1 MMRWINTLRG
11 QFVTVVA
18 LAVIL
23 SSVAV
28 ITILESARQGELRR
42 VRSEAI
48 AERVA
53 ASFELIAELAPPQ
66 REAAAN
72 AMTSNFYRYEILSAD
87 PLAGH
92 IMSDEEGTMA
102 LSVRGA
108 QENEALAP
116 VTVRFP
122 PDTDVRRRG
131 RRDDDDDD
139 RRRRDRA
146 DNDGD
151 DDDDDDRR
159 RRDRADNDGDDDDD
173 DDRRR
178 RDRDDDDDDD
188 DDDRRHRD
196 RADNDDDDD
205 NGERLRL
212 RFGDDDRIEISQA
225 IGPAGWLSVRFEA
238 PEDEPFALDMLL
250 AALLAAILTSAAA
263 AWLAG
268 RVSRPISALAGAAD
282 EVARG
287 QKPRHLEPHGPDDLR
302 RATEAFNTMA
312 ERVARTL
319 ETHRQLLSAVGHDL
333 RTPLAAIRIT
343 SEFVKDED
351 VKARL
356 VRNLD
361 ELQSLTEAV
370 LAAVQSNGNKEMTR
384 VDLAALIESLCE
396 DLIEL
401 GQPVEVNVEGPAPY
415 LCRSANIRRAVRNL
429 IENAVRY
436 GKTAK
441 VSLKTTP
448 QEYKVIIRD
457 NGPGIP
463 EDRMKDVFE
472 AFVRLEE
479 SRSTST
485 GGSGLG
491 LTLARTTAR
500 EHGGD
505 VELRNMPDGGLEATL
520 SLPREKEA

>member
-1 MMRWINTLRG
+1 MRWINTLRG
-11 QFVTVVA
+11 QFVSVVA

-23 SSVAV
+23 SSVTV
-28 ITILESARQGELRR
+28 IAILEIARQGELRR

-48 AERVA
+48 SERVA
-53 ASFELIAELAPPQ
+53 ASFELIAELAPAQ

-72 AMTSNFYRYEILSAD
+72 AMTSNFYSYEFLPAD

-92 IMSDEEGTMA
+92 VMSEEENTMA
-102 LSVRGA
+102 LSVRSA
-108 QENEALAP
+108 QENETLAP

-131 RRDDDDDD
+131 GRD
-139 RRRRDRA
+139 
-146 DNDGD
+146 G
-151 DDDDDDRR
+151 
-159 RRDRADNDGDDDDD
+159 
-173 DDRRR
+173 DRRR

-188 DDDRRHRD
+188 NRRSRD
-196 RADNDDDDD
+196 RDDDD
-205 NGERLRL
+205 GERLRL
-212 RFGDDDRIEISQA
+212 RFRDDDHIEISQA
-225 IGPAGWLSVRFEA
+225 VGPAGWLSVRFEA

-268 RVSRPISALAGAAD
+268 RVSRPISALAEAAD

-287 QKPRHLEPHGPDDLR
+287 QKPHHLEPHGPDDLR

-312 ERVARTL
+312 ERVARML

-343 SEFVKDED
+343 SEFVKDEE
-351 VKARL
+351 VRGRL

-370 LAAVQSNGNKEMTR
+370 LAAVQSNGHKEMKR

-401 GQPVEVNVEGPAPY
+401 GQPVEANVEGPAPY
-415 LCRSANIRRAVRNL
+415 LCRSANIRRAIRNL

-441 VSLKTTP
+441 VSLETTA

-457 NGPGIP
+457 EGPGIP
-463 EDRMKDVFE
+463 ENRMKDVFE

-479 SRSTST
+479 SRSMST

-491 LTLARTTAR
+491 LTLARSTAR

-505 VELRNMPDGGLEATL
+505 VELRNRPEGGLEAIL

>member
-1 MMRWINTLRG
+1 MGWINTLRG

-23 SSVAV
+23 SSVIV
-28 ITILESARQGELRR
+28 IVILEIARQGDVTR

-48 AERVA
+48 TERVA
-53 ASFELIAELAPPQ
+53 ASFELVSELDPQ
-66 REAAAN
+66 LREAAAQ
-72 AMTSNFYRYEILSAD
+72 AISSNFYRYEILPTD
-87 PLAGH
+87 PLLEH
-92 IMSDEEGTMA
+92 IMSDEENSMA
-102 LSVRGA
+102 LSVKGA
-108 QENEALAP
+108 QENETLAP
-116 VTVRFP
+116 VSVRFP

-131 RRDDDDDD
+131 GGNNRD
-139 RRRRDRA
+139 
-146 DNDGD
+146 ND

-159 RRDRADNDGDDDDD
+159 RRDRGN
-173 DDRRR
+173 
-178 RDRDDDDDDD
+178 
-188 DDDRRHRD
+188 
-196 RADNDDDDD
+196 DDDD

-212 RFGDDDRIEISQA
+212 RFDDDDRIEISQA
-225 IGPAGWLSVRFEA
+225 IAAAGWISVRFEA
-238 PEDEPFALDMLL
+238 PDDEPFALNMLF

-282 EVARG
+282 DVARG
-287 QKPRHLEPHGPDDLR
+287 QKPPYLEPHGPDDLR

-312 ERVARTL
+312 ERVSRTL

-333 RTPLAAIRIT
+333 RTPLAAMRIT
-343 SEFVKDED
+343 SEFVNDEEIQG
-351 VKARL
+351 RL

-370 LAAVQSNGNKEMTR
+370 LAAVQSNGDKEMTR
-384 VDLAALIESLCE
+384 VDLAALVESLCE

-401 GQPVEVNVEGPAPY
+401 GQPVEVNVEGPAAC
-415 LCRSANIRRAVRNL
+415 LCRSANIRRALRNL

-436 GKTAK
+436 GEKAK
-441 VSLKTTP
+441 VSLETTA
-448 QEYKVIIRD
+448 QDYKVIIRD

-463 EDRMKDVFE
+463 ANRMNDVFE

-479 SRSTST
+479 SRSTTT

-505 VELRNMPDGGLEATL
+505 VELENIPGNGLQATL
-520 SLPREKEA
+520 RLPREKEA

>member
-1 MMRWINTLRG
+1 MRWINTLRG

-23 SSVAV
+23 SSLAV
-28 ITILESARQGELRR
+28 IAILEIARQGELRR

-53 ASFELIAELAPPQ
+53 ASFELIAELAPAQ

-72 AMTSNFYRYEILSAD
+72 AMTSNFYNYEVLLAD
-87 PLAGH
+87 PMVGH
-92 IMSDEEGTMA
+92 VMSDEEEAMA
-102 LSVRGA
+102 LSVRAA
-108 QENEALAP
+108 QEDVALAP
-116 VTVRFP
+116 VMVLFP

-131 RRDDDDDD
+131 GRDRDRDRGRRDDDDDD
-139 RRRRDRA
+139 
-146 DNDGD
+146 DN
-151 DDDDDDRR
+151 
-159 RRDRADNDGDDDDD
+159 
-173 DDRRR
+173 RRR
-178 RDRDDDDDDD
+178 RDRDEDDDDD
-188 DDDRRHRD
+188 
-196 RADNDDDDD
+196 
-205 NGERLRL
+205 GERMRL
-212 RFGDDDRIEISQA
+212 RFRDDDHIEIAQA
-225 IGPAGWLSVRFEA
+225 IMPAGWVSVRFEA
-238 PEDEPFALDMLL
+238 PEDEPFALNMLL

-302 RATEAFNTMA
+302 RATEAFNSMA

-343 SEFVKDED
+343 SEFVKDEE
-351 VKARL
+351 VKGRL

-370 LAAVQSNGNKEMTR
+370 LAAVQSNGHKEMSR

-401 GQPVEVNVEGPAPY
+401 GQPVQANVVGPAPCV
-415 LCRSANIRRAVRNL
+415 CRAANIRRAIRNL

-441 VSLKTTP
+441 VSLETMP
-448 QEYKVIIRD
+448 QEYKVIVRD
-457 NGPGIP
+457 EGPGIP
-463 EDRMKDVFE
+463 EDRIEDVFE

-505 VELRNMPDGGLEATL
+505 VELRNLPEGGLEAIL
-520 SLPREKEA
+520 RLPREKEA

>member
-1 MMRWINTLRG
+1 MRWINTLRG

-23 SSVAV
+23 SSVTV
-28 ITILESARQGELRR
+28 IAILEIARQGELRR

-53 ASFELIAELAPPQ
+53 ASFELIAELAPAQ
-66 REAAAN
+66 RAAAAN
-72 AMTSNFYRYEILSAD
+72 AMTSNFYRYDILLAD

-92 IMSDEEGTMA
+92 VMGDEEETMA
-102 LSVRGA
+102 ISVRSA
-108 QENEALAP
+108 QENETLAP

-131 RRDDDDDD
+131 GRDGDRGRRDDDD
-139 RRRRDRA
+139 
-146 DNDGD
+146 D

-159 RRDRADNDGDDDDD
+159 RRDRGDGDDDDD
-173 DDRRR
+173 DDDDGRRR
-178 RDRDDDDDDD
+178 RGRDDDDD
-188 DDDRRHRD
+188 
-196 RADNDDDDD
+196 N
-205 NGERLRL
+205 NGERMRL
-212 RFGDDDRIEISQA
+212 RFRDDDRIEISQA
-225 IGPAGWLSVRFEA
+225 VVPAGWVSVRFEA

-287 QKPRHLEPHGPDDLR
+287 QKPGHLEPRGPDDLR
-302 RATEAFNTMA
+302 RATEAFNSMA

-351 VKARL
+351 VKRRL
-356 VRNLD
+356 IRNLD

-370 LAAVQSNGNKEMTR
+370 LAAVQSNGHEEMTS
-384 VDLAALIESLCE
+384 VDLAALIDSLCE

-401 GQPVEVNVEGPAPY
+401 GQPVQANVQGPAPY
-415 LCRSANIRRAVRNL
+415 TCRAPNIRRAIRNL

-436 GKTAK
+436 GKTAN
-441 VSLKTTP
+441 VSLERTD
-448 QEYKVIIRD
+448 QEYRVIVRD
-457 NGPGIP
+457 EGPGIP
-463 EDRMKDVFE
+463 EDRMTDVFE

-505 VELRNMPDGGLEATL
+505 VELRNMPGGGLEAVL
-520 SLPREKEA
+520 RLPREKEA

>member
-1 MMRWINTLRG
+1 MRWINTLRG

-23 SSVAV
+23 SSLAV
-28 ITILESARQGELRR
+28 IAILEIARQGELRR

-53 ASFELIAELAPPQ
+53 ASFELIAELAPQ
-66 REAAAN
+66 QHEAAAN
-72 AMTSNFYRYEILSAD
+72 ALTSNFYRYEILPAD
-87 PLAGH
+87 PLADH
-92 IMSDEEGTMA
+92 VMSEGENSMA

-108 QENEALAP
+108 QENATLAP

-131 RRDDDDDD
+131 GGNGDGGRR
-139 RRRRDRA
+139 
-146 DNDGD
+146 GD
-151 DDDDDDRR
+151 
-159 RRDRADNDGDDDDD
+159 DDDDD

-188 DDDRRHRD
+188 DD
-196 RADNDDDDD
+196 
-205 NGERLRL
+205 GERLRL
-212 RFGDDDRIEISQA
+212 RFGDDGRIEISQA
-225 IGPAGWLSVRFEA
+225 VDQAGWLSVRFEA
-238 PEDEPFALDMLL
+238 PEDEPFALGMLL

-287 QKPRHLEPHGPDDLR
+287 QKPRHLEPDGPDDLR

-312 ERVARTL
+312 ERVTRTL

-343 SEFVKDED
+343 SEFVEDKD
-351 VKARL
+351 VKGRL

-370 LAAVQSNGNKEMTR
+370 LAAVQSNGHKEMTR

-401 GQPVEVNVEGPAPY
+401 GQPVEVNVEGPAPCS
-415 LCRSANIRRAVRNL
+415 CRSANIRRAIRNL

-436 GKTAK
+436 GKKAK
-441 VSLKTTP
+441 VSLETTD
-448 QEYKVIIRD
+448 QEYRAIVRD
-457 NGPGIP
+457 EGPGIP
-463 EDRMKDVFE
+463 QDRLNDVFD

-479 SRSTST
+479 SRSTTT

-505 VELRNMPDGGLEATL
+505 VELRNMPDGGLEAIL

>member
-1 MMRWINTLRG
+1 MRWINTLRG

-28 ITILESARQGELRR
+28 IAILEIARQGDLRR

-53 ASFELIAELAPPQ
+53 ASFELIAELAPAQ
-66 REAAAN
+66 RTAAAN
-72 AMTSNFYRYEILSAD
+72 AMTSNFYRYEILPAD
-87 PLAGH
+87 PLDGH
-92 IMSDEEGTMA
+92 MMSDEESTMA

-108 QENEALAP
+108 QENQALAP
-116 VTVRFP
+116 VAVRFP

-131 RRDDDDDD
+131 
-139 RRRRDRA
+139 
-146 DNDGD
+146 G
-151 DDDDDDRR
+151 
-159 RRDRADNDGDDDDD
+159 
-173 DDRRR
+173 
-178 RDRDDDDDDD
+178 RDDDDDDD
-188 DDDRRHRD
+188 DGDRRRRD
-196 RADNDDDDD
+196 RGDNDDD
-205 NGERLRL
+205 GERLRL
-212 RFGDDDRIEISQA
+212 RFRDPDRIEISQA

-238 PEDEPFALDMLL
+238 PEDEPFAPDMLL

-263 AWLAG
+263 AWIAG
-268 RVSRPISALAGAAD
+268 RVSRPISALASAAD

-287 QKPRHLEPHGPDDLR
+287 QKPHHLEPHGPDDLR

-343 SEFVKDED
+343 SEFVKDEE
-351 VKARL
+351 VRGRL
-356 VRNLD
+356 IRNLD

-370 LAAVQSNGNKEMTR
+370 LAAVQSNGNKKMTR
-384 VDLAALIESLCE
+384 VDLAALVESLCE

-401 GQPVEVNVEGPAPY
+401 GLPVEVNVEGPAPHF
-415 LCRSANIRRAVRNL
+415 CRSANIRRAIRNL

-441 VSLKTTP
+441 VSLETTP

-457 NGPGIP
+457 TGPGIP

-479 SRSTST
+479 SRSTAT

-491 LTLARTTAR
+491 LTLARATAR
-500 EHGGD
+500 EHGGE
-505 VELRNMPDGGLEATL
+505 VELRNMPEGGLEAIFR
-520 SLPREKEA
+520 LPRGKEA

>member
-28 ITILESARQGELRR
+28 IAILEIARQGELRR

-48 AERVA
+48 GERVA
-53 ASFELIAELAPPQ
+53 ASFELIAELAPAQ
-66 REAAAN
+66 GEAAAN
-72 AMTSNFYRYEILSAD
+72 ALTSNFYRYEILSAD

-108 QENEALAP
+108 QENEALAS

-131 RRDDDDDD
+131 GRG
-139 RRRRDRA
+139 
-146 DNDGD
+146 ND

-159 RRDRADNDGDDDDD
+159 RRDRGDDDD

-178 RDRDDDDDDD
+178 GDRD
-188 DDDRRHRD
+188 
-196 RADNDDDDD
+196 DNDDDDD
-205 NGERLRL
+205 DGDRRRRDRADDDDDSERLRL
-212 RFGDDDRIEISQA
+212 RFRDDDRIEISQA

-287 QKPRHLEPHGPDDLR
+287 QKPHHLEPRGPDDLR
-302 RATEAFNTMA
+302 RATEAFNSMA
-312 ERVARTL
+312 ERVSKTL
-319 ETHRQLLSAVGHDL
+319 DTHRQLLSAVGHDL

-351 VKARL
+351 VKGRL
-356 VRNLD
+356 IRNLD

-370 LAAVQSNGNKEMTR
+370 LAAVQSNGHKEMTR

-401 GQPVEVNVEGPAPY
+401 GQPVEVKVEGPAPC
-415 LCRSANIRRAVRNL
+415 LCRSANIRRAIRNL

-441 VSLKTTP
+441 VSLETSP

-457 NGPGIP
+457 QGPGIP
-463 EDRMKDVFE
+463 EDRLKDVFE

-505 VELRNMPDGGLEATL
+505 VELRNIPDGGLEAIL
-520 SLPREKEA
+520 RLPREKEA

>member
-28 ITILESARQGELRR
+28 IAILEIARQGELRR

-48 AERVA
+48 GERVA
-53 ASFELIAELAPPQ
+53 ASFELIAELAPAQ
-66 REAAAN
+66 GEAAAN
-72 AMTSNFYRYEILSAD
+72 ALTSNFYRYEILPAD

-92 IMSDEEGTMA
+92 VMSDEEGTMA

-108 QENEALAP
+108 QENEALAS

-131 RRDDDDDD
+131 GRG
-139 RRRRDRA
+139 
-146 DNDGD
+146 ND

-159 RRDRADNDGDDDDD
+159 RGDRDDNDDDDD
-173 DDRRR
+173 DGDRRR
-178 RDRDDDDDDD
+178 RDRADDDDDD
-188 DDDRRHRD
+188 
-196 RADNDDDDD
+196 
-205 NGERLRL
+205 GERLRL
-212 RFGDDDRIEISQA
+212 RFRDDDRIEISQA

-287 QKPRHLEPHGPDDLR
+287 QKPHHLEPRGPDDLR
-302 RATEAFNTMA
+302 RATKAFNTMA
-312 ERVARTL
+312 ERVSKTL

-351 VKARL
+351 VKGRL
-356 VRNLD
+356 IRNLD

-370 LAAVQSNGNKEMTR
+370 LAAVQSNGHKEMMR

-401 GQPVEVNVEGPAPY
+401 GQPVEVQVQGPAPC

-457 NGPGIP
+457 DGPGIP

-520 SLPREKEA
+520 SLPREREA